1 LRGFGCPILV
11 RSDCTRRLDELD
23 KVQPT
28 IILVAKDAAGGD
40 VAGVMVAIDGKPGV
54 RLEGAELPVDWESTI
69 ASDQGTYIDCND
81 NGGHA
86 DLGRLTEL
94 QGVSWQVSPRPPV
107 RHPARAVHL
116 AAVGL
121 PVVLRAQ
128 RRGHAPVT

>member
-1 LRGFGCPILV
+1 M
-11 RSDCTRRLDELD
+11 
-23 KVQPT
+23 QPT
-28 IILVAKDAAGGD
+28 IIFVAKDAAGGD

-94 QGVSWQVSPRPPV
+94 QGVSWQFLHDHPFGIQPEPYTSLPSGFPSYCALNAAGTPP
-107 RHPARAVHL
+107 
-116 AAVGL
+116 
-121 PVVLRAQ
+121 
-128 RRGHAPVT
+128 